1 MKHTTC
7 CLSVFVRFN
16 KAHLQG
22 QHVRVSNGPTA
33 TQYIRVEHD
42 AIRVSLS
49 FCNAAGMV
57 LRELSFSSP
66 DVVEL
71 DCENVCEPEAE
82 RPRRPAARG

>member
-1 MKHTTC
+1 MKHTTS

-22 QHVRVSNGPTA
+22 QHIRVSNGPTA

-57 LRELSFSSP
+57 LRELSFSSA
-66 DVVEL
+66 DVVEI
-71 DCENVCEPEAE
+71 DCENVCQPTSQSRKNPTE
-82 RPRRPAARG
+82 